1 MVFLSDIFLFQKLIL
16 IFSYLLRILKN
27 NNMKDQFDEL
37 KSIVANI
44 EEDVKKF
51 NDNNNKTAGL
61 RVRKSMQDIKLIAQE
76 IRKIILDKKNGK
88 LS

>member
-1 MVFLSDIFLFQKLIL
+1 
-16 IFSYLLRILKN
+16 
-27 NNMKDQFDEL
+27 MKDQFDEL

>member
-1 MVFLSDIFLFQKLIL
+1 
-16 IFSYLLRILKN
+16 
-27 NNMKDQFDEL
+27 MKDQLEEL
-37 KSIVANI
+37 KSIVANL

-61 RVRKSMQDIKLIAQE
+61 RVRKSMQDIKVIAQE

-88 LS
+88 MS

>member
-1 MVFLSDIFLFQKLIL
+1 
-16 IFSYLLRILKN
+16 
-27 NNMKDQFDEL
+27 MKDQFEEL
-37 KSIVANI
+37 KSIVANL

-61 RVRKSMQDIKLIAQE
+61 RVRKSMQDIKTIAQE

-88 LS
+88 IN